1 MSNRRVWIRVGGV
14 AAAFVATAGFAAACG
29 GSAGSNSAAPT
40 PAATDYLTC
49 LRDNGVNVPTGRPS
63 GFPSARA
70 SDRPTVR
77 PSGGASGFPRGGGGG
92 FFGGTGAPNGVDPST
107 FAKAQQA
114 CAALRPSAFPGGGRR
129 GGADAA
135 YRNCLS
141 QHGVTV
147 SGPIDQLN
155 SADPQVAAAE
165 KTCAVLRP
173 SATPSS

>member
-1 MSNRRVWIRVGGV
+1 MGGI

-29 GSAGSNSAAPT
+29 GSSGSNSAAPT

-49 LRDNGVNVPTGRPS
+49 LKDNGVTIPTGRPS
-63 GFPSARA
+63 GFPTARG
-70 SDRPTVR
+70 SNRPTVR
-77 PSGGASGFPRGGGGG
+77 PSGDASGFPRGGGGG
-92 FFGGTGAPNGVDPST
+92 FFGGTGAPNGVDPSA

-114 CAALRPSAFPGGGRR
+114 CSALRPSAFPGRR
-129 GGADAA
+129 GGGVDTA

-147 SGPIDQLN
+147 SGPMNQLN
-155 SADPQVAAAE
+155 TADPQIAAAE
-165 KTCAVLRP
+165 KICAVLRP